1 MDNLKTTQIMAMIGG
16 AVLLLSTF
24 LDWVS
29 IGDFGE
35 NGWDTSLWGLQGI
48 FVALIGLAIGGGV
61 AAQAFGGVSLPDRI
75 LGLDH
80 NSLHLVLGFSA
91 FLITFGRQFGD
102 NPGIGILLG
111 WIASAVIIASV
122 FMDLR
127 EAPSTPPTQF

>member
-61 AAQAFGGVSLPDRI
+61 AAQAFANVTLPDRI
-75 LGLDH
+75 VGLTHDQ
-80 NSLHLVLGFSA
+80 LHLTLA
-91 FLITFGRQFGD
+91 FAAFMITFGRQFGD

-111 WIASAVIIASV
+111 WIASAVIVASAV
-122 FMDLR
+122 MDMR
-127 EAPSTPPTQF
+127 AEPASPPTQF

>member
-29 IGDFGE
+29 VGDFGE

-61 AAQAFGGVSLPDRI
+61 AAQAFGGVTLPDRI
-75 LGLDH
+75 MGLDH
-80 NSLHLVLGFSA
+80 DGLHLLLGFAA

-111 WIASAVIIASV
+111 WISAAVIIASAV
-122 FMDLR
+122 MDMR
-127 EAPSTPPTQF
+127 AEPSAPPTQF

>member
-35 NGWDTSLWGLQGI
+35 NRWDTSLWGLQGI

-61 AAQAFGGVSLPDRI
+61 AAQAFANVTLPDRI
-75 LGLDH
+75 VGLTHDQ
-80 NSLHLVLGFSA
+80 LHLTLA
-91 FLITFGRQFGD
+91 FAAFMITFGRQFGD

-111 WIASAVIIASV
+111 WIASAVIVASAV
-122 FMDLR
+122 MDMR
-127 EAPSTPPTQF
+127 AEPASPPTQF

>member
-24 LDWVS
+24 LDWFSV
-29 IGDFGE
+29 GNFGE

-61 AAQAFGGVSLPDRI
+61 AAQAFGGVTLPERI
-75 LGLDH
+75 IGFTHDQ
-80 NSLHLVLGFSA
+80 LHLALALGA

-111 WIASAVIIASV
+111 WIASVVIIASAI
-122 FMDLR
+122 MDMKA
-127 EAPSTPPTQF
+127 ESAGPPAQF